1 MGAIANGMA
10 LYGCIRPYTATFL
23 VFADYM
29 RPAIR
34 MAALMK
40 LPVIYIFSHDS
51 FWVGEDGPTHQPIEQ
66 VASLR
71 VIPNLHVYRPG
82 SGMETAVAWDMAL
95 QRTDGP
101 TALILT
107 RQKLPRFAPP
117 DTFKLDQAQKGAYL
131 AGESE
136 DGDSRNIL
144 VASGSEV
151 STCIEAQKLLQEE
164 GISVRVVSMLCREV
178 FSAQSEE
185 YQQEVIPAEA
195 ENVFW
200 IEAGYEPSGYC
211 FTRGKGTVIGL
222 SDFGTSAPGKVLA
235 DHFGFTPEKI
245 AQKVR
250 NLLA

>member
-51 FWVGEDGPTHQPIEQ
+51 FWVGEDGPTHQPIEH

-82 SGMETAVAWDMAL
+82 SGTETAVAWDMAL

-107 RQKLPRFAPP
+107 RQKLPRFAMP
-117 DTFKLDQAQKGAYL
+117 DSFNLDQAKKGAYV
-131 AGESE
+131 AGEAD
-136 DGDSRNIL
+136 DGGSRNIL
-144 VASGSEV
+144 IASGSEL
-151 STCIEAQKLLQEE
+151 STCIEAQKILAES

-178 FSAQSEE
+178 FAAQSED
-185 YQQEVIPAEA
+185 YRIDVIPEGA
-195 ENVFW
+195 ENIFW
-200 IEAGYEPSGYC
+200 VEAGYDPSGYC

-222 SDFGTSAPGKVLA
+222 TDFGISAPGKVLA

-245 AQKVR
+245 AETVR
-250 NLLA
+250 NRLA